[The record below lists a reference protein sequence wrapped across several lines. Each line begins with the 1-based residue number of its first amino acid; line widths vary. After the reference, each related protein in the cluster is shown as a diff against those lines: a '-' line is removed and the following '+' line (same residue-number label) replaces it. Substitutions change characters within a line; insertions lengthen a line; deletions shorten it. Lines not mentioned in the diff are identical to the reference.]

1 MFGWVRSLVGC
12 KCAEKDV
19 TITQLQG
26 GMETWMD
33 KCREADTR
41 IRELEQDVATERDI
55 RQSLEKSLNEK
66 DVELRRSSDL
76 VESLRKQVN
85 DLTADNGQWS
95 CKFDYL
101 HTEKV
106 KCCDR
111 VKELEAEVESLKQT
125 IANMNEERTMLCN
138 QVQKLMDDKRM
149 LQEQNAELYHKVE
162 DLEKGK
168 EELRSTL
175 EKKVEEMDVMED
187 RASDARVASGKVDIA
202 DIEAD
207 VKKRRKSV
215 KAEAQKRNK
224 AK

>member
-12 KCAEKDV
+12 KCTEKDV

-33 KCREADTR
+33 KCRDAEAH
-41 IRELEQDVATERDI
+41 IRELEQDVATEKDI

-66 DVELRRSSDL
+66 DVELRRKTDL
-76 VESLRKQVN
+76 ILELEQRVN

-95 CKFDYL
+95 SKFDYL

-111 VKELEAEVESLKQT
+111 VKELEREVESLKQT

-138 QVQKLMDDKRM
+138 QIQKLMDDKRG
-149 LQEQNAELYHKVE
+149 LEEQNAELYHKVE

-187 RASDARVASGKVDIA
+187 RASDARIKTGKVDIA

-224 AK
+224 GK

>member
-1 MFGWVRSLVGC
+1 
-12 KCAEKDV
+12 
-19 TITQLQG
+19 
-26 GMETWMD
+26 MD

-76 VESLRKQVN
+76 EESLRKQVN

-187 RASDARVASGKVDIA
+187 RASEARVASGKVDIA